1 MLSGGSQ
8 LSWNDAWKLLRVLR
22 RRIEGTLAEN
32 FQKRRMMRELG
43 MMMMVTMVSERALE
57 TALVA

>member
-43 MMMMVTMVSERALE
+43 MMMMVRMVSERAL
-57 TALVA
+57 